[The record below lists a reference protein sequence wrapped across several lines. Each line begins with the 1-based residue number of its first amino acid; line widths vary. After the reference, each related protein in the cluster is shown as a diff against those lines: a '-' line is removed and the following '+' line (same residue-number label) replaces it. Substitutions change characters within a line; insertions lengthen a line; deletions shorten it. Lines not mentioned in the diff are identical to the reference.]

1 MSKYFKRREPTN
13 RQIVEANE
21 QWEISFW
28 THELNTT
35 QDSLNRAIKEVGSD
49 NGEIR
54 KWLATARENR

>member
-13 RQIVEANE
+13 RQIVNANE

-35 QDSLNRAIKEVGSD
+35 QDTLHRAIKEVGSNND
-49 NGEIR
+49 DIR
-54 KWLATARENR
+54 KWLAATRKNR

>member
-35 QDSLNRAIKEVGSD
+35 QDCLNRAIKEVGSD

-54 KWLATARENR
+54 KWLATARESR

>member
-35 QDSLNRAIKEVGSD
+35 QDNLNRAIKEVGSD
-49 NGEIR
+49 NGDIR
-54 KWLATARENR
+54 KWLATARESR